1 MVTRNPSREGERGR
15 GGDAAARRRGGAAAT
30 RGSTSLQLL
39 VILVPVIFGFMG
51 FAFDLG
57 RLYLIRGELNQAAAA
72 MALAGA
78 AKLIGTAD
86 ATERATEAANVAID
100 DATGHGAKYNFG
112 AVLVGAGNG
121 MLTSEAPL
129 PAFFSTMAGATG
141 DSDSSLD
148 QADGTT
154 ARYVQLNLT
163 ADAPLLFWSLLS
175 LGQARVTPIAARAV
189 AGLSAPVC
197 TACGIEPLA
206 IAAIDAEDT
215 TDFGFTAATRYTFA
229 YQCNV
234 NPSDNQRVSALAGAS
249 QIVSYVMLDRY
260 DDTSTLEEGQQL
272 YRAGAQGLLPS
283 LSQVR
288 ACMQI
293 GATEVVWG
301 TNGGMS
307 AAATFCSS
315 PPPSAV
321 SYVQCGL
328 YTRFATDVPTA
339 CQTNITDVETLAA
352 AYQPDTD
359 VADLD
364 DYTAYTGNTR
374 RVITVP
380 VVDVLGA
387 ETMTVLGFRQFLL
400 EPNAGDVALN
410 PSDQDARFVALYLG
424 MNQAD
429 NLTTPVPLKSGRIE
443 GCQNG
448 LTVTAGPGKVVLH
461 Q

>member
-1 MVTRNPSREGERGR
+1 M
-15 GGDAAARRRGGAAAT
+15 
-30 RGSTSLQLL
+30 
-39 VILVPVIFGFMG
+39 VPVIFGFMG

-57 RLYLIRGELNQAAAA
+57 RLYLIRGELNQAATA

-78 AKLIGTAD
+78 GKLIGTAD
-86 ATERATEAANVAID
+86 ATDRATEAANVPID

-112 AVLVGAGNG
+112 AALVGQSTG
-121 MLTSEAPL
+121 MLTSEVPQ
-129 PAFFSTMAGATG
+129 PSFFTTVAGATG
-141 DSDSSLD
+141 DPGSSLD

-154 ARYVQLNLT
+154 ARYVQVNLT

-175 LGQARVTPIAARAV
+175 LGQGRVTPIAARAV

-197 TACGIEPLA
+197 TACGIEPFA
-206 IAAIDAEDT
+206 IAALNAEDT
-215 TDFGFTAATRYTFA
+215 TDFGFTLSTRYTFG

-234 NPSDNQRVSALAGAS
+234 NPDDNDRVTGLSGAS
-249 QIVSYVMLDRY
+249 QVVSYLLLDRY
-260 DDTSTLEEGQQL
+260 DDAGTLEEGQQL
-272 YRAGAQGLLPS
+272 YRAGAQGLLPN
-283 LSQVR
+283 LSQAR

-293 GATEVVWG
+293 GAAEVVWG

-328 YTRFATDVPTA
+328 YTRFSTEIPTA
-339 CQTNITDVETLAA
+339 CQTNITDIETLAA
-352 AYQPDTD
+352 AFQPDTD
-359 VADLD
+359 LTDLD

-374 RVITVP
+374 RIITVP
-380 VVDVLGA
+380 VVDVLGG
-387 ETMTVLGFRQFLL
+387 ETMTVLGFRQFLI
-400 EPNAGDVALN
+400 EPNSGAEAIN
-410 PSDQDARFVALYLG
+410 PSDQDARFVALYIG

-448 LTVTAGPGKVVLH
+448 YTVAAGPGKVVLH